1 MCRMAYCQCVEHLC
15 CIFAIFHMDV
25 SKLMGTFCVSV
36 CKYYC
41 FKMFQKYLQAF
52 QYSNTVHKDLW
63 EYLQEVKVLRRHINT
78 KLVYVIVFFQACKTS
93 RML

>member
-1 MCRMAYCQCVEHLC
+1 
-15 CIFAIFHMDV
+15 
-25 SKLMGTFCVSV
+25 
-36 CKYYC
+36 
-41 FKMFQKYLQAF
+41 MFQKYLQAF